1 MIKFATEMKKL
12 KFKDDYLEI
21 ISLTLILL
29 GAYPDSS
36 SYSVRP
42 PGSIS
47 HARWM
52 AKILCEFK
60 IVIFSS
66 QLLKLE
72 LITEADVFSHKQL
85 TLFLILYYVKPWLTS
100 TLARD
105 APVNDVILVNSL
117 KEIPSHLFETYPLFK
132 IMGEAMNSKLE
143 QHLWYLSEEFV
154 VFSLFSEKINV
165 AQKDKCRKVMLSH
178 LIYRK
183 S

>member
-1 MIKFATEMKKL
+1 MVTILRDVIKFATDMKNL
-12 KFKDDYLEI
+12 KFKVDYLEI

-29 GAYPDSS
+29 GAYPNSS
-36 SYSVRP
+36 LYSVRP

-100 TLARD
+100 SLARN
-105 APVNDVILVNSL
+105 APLDDVILENSL
-117 KEIPSHLFETYPLFK
+117 KEIPFHLFKTYPLFK
-132 IMGEAMNSKLE
+132 SMSEAMNSKLE
-143 QHLWYLSEEFV
+143 
-154 VFSLFSEKINV
+154 
-165 AQKDKCRKVMLSH
+165 
-178 LIYRK
+178 
-183 S
+183 

>member
-1 MIKFATEMKKL
+1 MIEFATQMQKVKL
-12 KFKDDYLEI
+12 KDDYQEV
-21 ISLTLILL
+21 ISLTLIIF
-29 GAYPDSS
+29 GALPDSS

-52 AKILCEFK
+52 AKILCKFK

-85 TLFLILYYVKPWLTS
+85 TLLILYYVKPWLTS
-100 TLARD
+100 TLAMD

-117 KEIPSHLFETYPLFK
+117 KEISSHLFKTYPLFK
-132 IMGEAMNSKLE
+132 IMGEAMNSKLK
-143 QHLWYLSEEFV
+143 QH
-154 VFSLFSEKINV
+154 I
-165 AQKDKCRKVMLSH
+165 
-178 LIYRK
+178 
-183 S
+183 